1 MKQLTKLMASLSAHC
16 PSHLSSSASLP
27 PPPASPGGEGGKE
40 GNGREGRGIGGPT
53 SGGGK
58 GGAGGGG
65 GAGQGDE
72 LPTLMLMDDGMAS
85 LAESYIRL
93 SSMDGLEV

>member
-1 MKQLTKLMASLSAHC
+1 M
-16 PSHLSSSASLP
+16 
-27 PPPASPGGEGGKE
+27 
-40 GNGREGRGIGGPT
+40 GGPT
-53 SGGGK
+53 SDGEK

-65 GAGQGDE
+65 GAGEGEE

-93 SSMDGLEV
+93 SSLDGLEV